1 MKNILFSTDF
11 SDDSISVLKNADL
24 LFKDKDVRIDAIHV
38 FNIPIGLASSIP
50 PMMMDKVIDQKK
62 SFILKQMVDLD
73 KQLVHHKFSKKII
86 IHGMYPSSEI
96 ADVAKAYDIVVM
108 GLKTHYSWYDR
119 MLGGITAHLIDKST
133 APILIV
139 PAKCQRSEINK
150 VVYAASFDAPN
161 NISENEKRI
170 IQQAKNYAELF
181 GAKIQYLHVE
191 EGENVNQID
200 IEFANIDGII
210 ENLDIVYAP
219 RILDGLNRY
228 ITKQE
233 PDLVV
238 FHRPHRQLI
247 KSLFH
252 KSVINSYIYE
262 ACLPIL
268 VLQ

>member
-1 MKNILFSTDF
+1 MKKILFSTDF
-11 SDDSISVLKNADL
+11 SDDSLSVLRNADL
-24 LFKDKDVRIDAIHV
+24 IFKDKDISIDVVHV

-62 SFILKQMVDLD
+62 SFILKQLMDLD
-73 KQLVHHKFSKKII
+73 KKLEHHKFSKKII

-96 ADVAKAYDIVVM
+96 ADVGRNYDLIVM

-119 MLGGITAHLIDKST
+119 MLGGITAHLIDKSST
-133 APILIV
+133 PILIV

-161 NISENEKRI
+161 SISESEKRI
-170 IQQAKNYAELF
+170 IQQAKGFADLF
-181 GAKIQYLHVE
+181 DAKIQYLHVE

-210 ENLDIVYAP
+210 ENLDIIYAP
-219 RILDGLNRY
+219 KILDGLNRY
-228 ITKQE
+228 VTNYK

-268 VLQ
+268 ILQ